1 MSRSLA
7 ISALL
12 LSGCGFSFQ
21 PDAGTPPVVDTATPA
36 AGPTGSYAAA
46 ARADLR
52 VKRWR
57 QLSLDLQGALE
68 LPEDQVCKEAGN
80 FDCAVLHTAQ
90 LGGVSVDHALY
101 EPITWW
107 TVTTGLAMERFSL
120 QACHNRLVLDRD
132 GDAPVVYTHVE
143 LGATTLTAEAADA
156 QATELWRRVLARDP
170 AAWELE
176 AARELHADVV
186 ADGAN
191 NGEWAALL
199 CFSLATSTEHLL
211 Y

>member
-1 MSRSLA
+1 MSRS
-7 ISALL
+7 SQ
-12 LSGCGFSFQ
+12 S
-21 PDAGTPPVVDTATPA
+21 PP
-36 AGPTGSYAAA
+36 SCSAAA
-46 ARADLR
+46 ASPSSRTRGRRPRWTRPRPPRAPRAARGGGRADLR

-176 AARELHADVV
+176 AARDLHADVV